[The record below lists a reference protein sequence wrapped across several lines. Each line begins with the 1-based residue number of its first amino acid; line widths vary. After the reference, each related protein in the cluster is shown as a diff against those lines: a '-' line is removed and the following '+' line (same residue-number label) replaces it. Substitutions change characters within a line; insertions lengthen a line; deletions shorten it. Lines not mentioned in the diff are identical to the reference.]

1 MRMRLV
7 VLAVVWVLAAVGCV
21 AALAGAQADPGI
33 SAKTVVV
40 GGTFPLSGPA
50 SSYAP
55 IPVGMKVYFSYV
67 NARRDPAT
75 KRRGVDGRQVVWKY
89 YDDGYNPATT
99 AQQTRKLV
107 EEDKVFALFGGL
119 GTEPQQAV
127 EKYANDK
134 KVPQLFVSTG
144 ATEFGSEAKT
154 YPYTIGW
161 QPDYVAEGAI
171 YGKYAAQN
179 WPSKKIG
186 VIVQDDSYG
195 NDYLQGL
202 KQGLGSRASNIITE
216 QRFAVTDASVA
227 KQVASIRASNADVIA
242 IFATPAKTIQTYAT
256 IARLGWK
263 PSHIFVN
270 SVSAAQVFINT
281 AVQAA
286 GAATVNGSISTYYT
300 KDPANPSWD
309 NDPGMKLY
317 RQIMKKYYPSGNDKD
332 ANYLY
337 GMAKGWTIV
346 QALYKAGKNLTRESL
361 MNAVNHLNDSTNPWL
376 LPKVVVKTNAPK
388 DNFPISQQ
396 ELIQFNNGQWTP
408 ISGLIDT
415 RPKG

>member
-256 IARLGWK
+256 MKALRYRPEEVI
-263 PSHIFVN
+263 VN
-270 SVSAAQVFINT
+270 SVSATDTFMKLALAN
-281 AVQAA
+281 AD
-286 GAATVNGSISTYYT
+286 AATVNGSISTGYLM
-300 KDPANPSWD
+300 DPQAGKYQNTAA
-309 NDPGMKLY
+309 MKLY
-317 RQIMKKYYPSGNDKD
+317 KR
-332 ANYLY
+332 L
-337 GMAKGWTIV
+337 MAKYAPNADPNNGLYFYGVAKAYDIV
-346 QALYKAGKNLTRESL
+346 KLLQAAGKNPTRASL
-361 MNAVNHLNDSTNPWL
+361 LNAVRHMNWTNPFTI
-376 LPKVVVKTNAPK
+376 PGVKVKTSPNDP
-388 DNFPISQQ
+388 FPISQVKLVQ
-396 ELIQFNNGQWTP
+396 YNNGLWNE
-408 ISGLIDT
+408 IGNLIDGRGT
-415 RPKG
+415 

>member
-1 MRMRLV
+1 
-7 VLAVVWVLAAVGCV
+7 
-21 AALAGAQADPGI
+21 
-33 SAKTVVV
+33 
-40 GGTFPLSGPA
+40 
-50 SSYAP
+50 
-55 IPVGMKVYFSYV
+55 MKVYFSYV

-75 KRRGVDGRQVVWKY
+75 KKRGVGGRQVVWKY

-144 ATEFGSEAKT
+144 ATEFGSQAKT

-195 NDYLQGL
+195 NDYLDGL
-202 KQGLGSRASNIITE
+202 KQGLGSKASNIITE

-256 IARLGWK
+256 MKALRYRPEEVI
-263 PSHIFVN
+263 VN
-270 SVSAAQVFINT
+270 SVSATDTFMKLALAN
-281 AVQAA
+281 AD
-286 GAATVNGSISTYYT
+286 AATVNGSISTGYLMDPQAT
-300 KDPANPSWD
+300 KYQNTAA
-309 NDPGMKLY
+309 MKLY
-317 RQIMKKYYPSGNDKD
+317 KR
-332 ANYLY
+332 L
-337 GMAKGWTIV
+337 MAKYAPNADPNNGLYFYGV
-346 QALYKAGKNLTRESL
+346 AKAYDVVKLLQAAGKNPTRATL
-361 MNAVNHLNDSTNPWL
+361 VNAARHMNWTNPFTI
-376 LPKVVVKTNAPK
+376 PGVKVKTSPNDP
-388 DNFPISQQ
+388 FPISQVKLVQ
-396 ELIQFNNGQWTP
+396 YNNGLWNE
-408 ISGLIDT
+408 IGNLIDGRGT
-415 RPKG
+415 

>member
-1 MRMRLV
+1 MRLV

-256 IARLGWK
+256 MKALRYRPEEVI
-263 PSHIFVN
+263 VN
-270 SVSAAQVFINT
+270 SVSATDTFMKLALAN
-281 AVQAA
+281 AD
-286 GAATVNGSISTYYT
+286 AATVNGSISTGYLMDPQAT
-300 KDPANPSWD
+300 KYQNTAA
-309 NDPGMKLY
+309 MKLY
-317 RQIMKKYYPSGNDKD
+317 KRLMAKYAPNAD
-332 ANYLY
+332 ANNGLY
-337 GMAKGWTIV
+337 FYGVAKAYDIV
-346 QALYKAGKNLTRESL
+346 KLLQAAGKNPTRQTL
-361 MNAVNHLNDSTNPWL
+361 LNAVRHMNWTNPFTI
-376 LPKVVVKTNAPK
+376 PGVKVKTSPNDP
-388 DNFPISQQ
+388 FPISQVKLVQ
-396 ELIQFNNGQWTP
+396 YNNGLWNE
-408 ISGLIDT
+408 IGNLIDGRGT
-415 RPKG
+415 

>member
-1 MRMRLV
+1 
-7 VLAVVWVLAAVGCV
+7 
-21 AALAGAQADPGI
+21 
-33 SAKTVVV
+33 
-40 GGTFPLSGPA
+40 
-50 SSYAP
+50 
-55 IPVGMKVYFSYV
+55 MKVYFSYV

-144 ATEFGSEAKT
+144 ATEFGSQAKT

-179 WPSKKIG
+179 WPTKKIG

-256 IARLGWK
+256 MKALRYRPEEVI
-263 PSHIFVN
+263 VN
-270 SVSAAQVFINT
+270 SVSATDTFMKLALAN
-281 AVQAA
+281 AD
-286 GAATVNGSISTYYT
+286 AATVNGSISTGYLMDPQAT
-300 KDPANPSWD
+300 KYQNTAA
-309 NDPGMKLY
+309 MKLY
-317 RQIMKKYYPSGNDKD
+317 KRLMAKYAPNAD
-332 ANYLY
+332 ANNGLY
-337 GMAKGWTIV
+337 FYGVAKAYDIV
-346 QALYKAGKNLTRESL
+346 KLLQAAGKNPTRASL
-361 MNAVNHLNDSTNPWL
+361 LNAVRHMNWTNPFTI
-376 LPKVVVKTNAPK
+376 PGVKVKTSPNDP
-388 DNFPISQQ
+388 FPISQVKLVQ
-396 ELIQFNNGQWTP
+396 YNNGLWNE
-408 ISGLIDT
+408 IGNLIDGRGT
-415 RPKG
+415 

>member
-1 MRMRLV
+1 MRKRFGLLV
-7 VLAVVWVLAAVGCV
+7 AMFGITATVCV
-21 AALAGAQADPGI
+21 TALAGSTAAPPGVTAHHFTI
-33 SAKTVVV
+33 
-40 GGTFPLSGPA
+40 GGTFPLSGSA
-50 SSYAP
+50 SFYAP
-55 IPVGMKVYFSYV
+55 IPVGMKVYFTYR
-67 NARRDPAT
+67 NTTRGAD
-75 KRRGVDGRQVVWKY
+75 KKRGVGGRQIVWKY
-89 YDDGYNPATT
+89 YDDGYNPANT

-144 ATEFGSEAKT
+144 ATEFGSDAKT

-179 WPSKKIG
+179 WATKKIG

-216 QRFAVTDASVA
+216 QCFAVTDASVA

-256 IARLGWK
+256 
-263 PSHIFVN
+263 
-270 SVSAAQVFINT
+270 
-281 AVQAA
+281 
-286 GAATVNGSISTYYT
+286 
-300 KDPANPSWD
+300 
-309 NDPGMKLY
+309 MKALRY
-317 RQIMKKYYPSGNDKD
+317 RP
-332 ANYLY
+332 
-337 GMAKGWTIV
+337 
-346 QALYKAGKNLTRESL
+346 E
-361 MNAVNHLNDSTNPWL
+361 
-376 LPKVVVKTNAPK
+376 
-388 DNFPISQQ
+388 
-396 ELIQFNNGQWTP
+396 E
-408 ISGLIDT
+408 
-415 RPKG
+415 